1 MSFVSPGINELRAV
15 SDVSSIHVLKHYLY
29 FADESNS
36 SKASQR
42 LVKRGFQ
49 VINRPSADGET
60 WLVLASHIAVP
71 TEERIGAIRADLEKL
86 AEEHGGEYDGWEA
99 EIIHRSNQRSSM
111 SS

>member
-1 MSFVSPGINELRAV
+1 MSFDSQGINELRAV
-15 SDVSSIHVLKHYLY
+15 SDGTALHVLKHYLY
-29 FADESNS
+29 FADESNA

-42 LVKRGFQ
+42 LVKRAFE
-49 VINRPSADGET
+49 VISRPSADGEN

-86 AEEHGGEYDGWEA
+86 ADEHGGEYDGWEA
-99 EIIHRSNQRSSM
+99 EVVPRSNQRSSM